1 MDHEEVERDHLV
13 QLYLLGKLTPA
24 ETARFEEHYLD
35 CPECLAGL
43 RQAESLHRGLRGL
56 VARGEAEDFRPRRA
70 GLFAAV
76 APFRRTLAA
85 GLCAAALLP
94 AAYLAWQNRRLSAEL
109 AAAREGGG
117 GPAPSPAI
125 AAAPTT
131 PPAAAAGS
139 ASEVERLERELA
151 AAREERRRLAT
162 LLAEGRAPQPGAV
175 LAFLGAV
182 RDDGVAPPAA
192 EVRVGPRA
200 SSVVLVLDLG
210 APEGARHRLRL
221 VRSGGNRPLWSGA
234 DVAAG
239 AEGELTLAVPAALL
253 PPGDYALHA
262 EAAADGGSRGGVFPF
277 RVVPAR

>member
-1 MDHEEVERDHLV
+1 MDHEEVERDHLA

-56 VARGEAEDFRPRRA
+56 VARGEVEGFRPRRA
-70 GLFAAV
+70 GRVAAV
-76 APFRRTLAA
+76 APLRLALAA
-85 GLCAAALLP
+85 GLLAAALLP

-109 AAAREGGG
+109 AAARDAGGR
-117 GPAPSPAI
+117 PAPAV
-125 AAAPTT
+125 AAA

-139 ASEVERLERELA
+139 APHASEVERLTRELTA
-151 AAREERRRLAT
+151 AQEERRRLAA
-162 LLAEGRAPQPGAV
+162 LLAADRAPQPGAV
-175 LAFLGAV
+175 LAFLGTV
-182 RDDGVAPPAA
+182 RDDGFAPPAA
-192 EVRVGPRA
+192 EVRLGPRA
-200 SSVVLVLDLG
+200 SSVILVLDLA

-221 VRSGGNRPLWSGA
+221 FRSGDERPLWSGA
-234 DVAAG
+234 EVAAG

-253 PPGDYALHA
+253 PPGEYALHA
-262 EAAADGGSRGGVFPF
+262 EAAGDGVRGGVFPF